1 MSTLGGQIVMQIP
14 QVMQIQDPQTG
25 AISNIVTQSPQQQ
38 MVTMVQPV
46 DANQLNQRNQ
56 K

>member
-1 MSTLGGQIVMQIP
+1 MILTSPVSTLGGQILMQIP

-38 MVTMVQPV
+38 MVTMVQPTT
-46 DANQLNQRNQ
+46 NQ